1 MTQVNVLL
9 THRDAAGVDA
19 NVRYLRAAA
28 PEARFVV
35 AHGGR
40 REDFERV
47 VHAEKVFVDDPT
59 LRGAPRTFQSY
70 HATLEGIHAAF
81 VRDDPGVG
89 AAYVFEWDHLV
100 LRAGFEAPLAAM
112 ARRHDAGF
120 MGKTCVERTGT
131 NWPHYTRFR
140 RDPALLAHLRAHS
153 VREEPTRLFGTLG
166 DGFWISR
173 DALAAYV
180 AVGERPR
187 AYGELYVPTL
197 IHHLG
202 FRVVDI
208 DGDGDLYRHVRYE
221 PELSLADV
229 LAIKRSGG
237 WFAHPFKQAGAYER
251 ILAEAGA

>member
-1 MTQVNVLL
+1 VTQLNVLL
-9 THRDAAGVDA
+9 THQAAASVDA

-47 VHAEKVFVDDPT
+47 AHPEKLYVDDPT
-59 LRGAPRTFQSY
+59 LRAAPRTFQSY
-70 HATLEGIHAAF
+70 HATLGGLHAAF
-81 VRDDPGVG
+81 VRDDADVA

-100 LRAGFEAPLAAM
+100 LRSGFEAPLTEL
-112 ARRHDAGF
+112 ARRHGAGF
-120 MGKTCVERTGT
+120 MGKTCVERTAT
-131 NWPHYTRFR
+131 NWHHYTRFR
-140 RDPALLAHLRAHS
+140 RDAALLAHLREHS
-153 VREEPTRLFGTLG
+153 VRDDPTRLFGTLG
-166 DGFWISR
+166 SGFWISR

-180 AVGERPR
+180 AVPERPL
-187 AYGELYVPTL
+187 AYGELYLPTL

-208 DGDGDLYRHVRYE
+208 DADGDLYRHVRYE

-229 LAIKRSGG
+229 LAIKRAGG
-237 WFAHPFKQAGAYER
+237 WFAHPFKQTGAYER
-251 ILAEAGA
+251 ILAEAAA